1 MTFSTTQK
9 PRTATFPWGEGRK
22 RTSNFLFL
30 TLSPPPRARGRR
42 GGAGGGGGFLPIFCT

>member
-30 TLSPPPRARGRR
+30 TLSPPPRAPARAQERER
-42 GGAGGGGGFLPIFCT
+42 FLPIFCT